1 MKDNIPTIIND
12 RILHFEQEVKKYFT
26 FLSDYVYTI
35 DKIEKGRS
43 VNFLDYFCNL
53 KFKSDETSISI
64 NFSTDIIEGHT
75 SAFPKS
81 DQRPVIDSI
90 VSCSIS
96 DLKALMIVSSFIETK
111 HPEFKLEALNIR
123 LDQTDVKSEVT
134 KVVFNYSEIFKNNL
148 VEVLKKE
155 KMYNCYTD
163 RFYDKFF
170 EEINY
175 IHK

>member
-12 RILHFEQEVKKYFT
+12 RISHFEQEVKKYFS
-26 FLSDYVYTI
+26 FLSDYGFTI
-35 DKIEKGRS
+35 DEIEKGRS

-53 KFKSDETSISI
+53 KFKNDETCISI

-75 SAFPKS
+75 SAFPKAE
-81 DQRPVIDSI
+81 QRPVVDSI

-96 DLKALMIVSSFIETK
+96 DPKALMIVSSFIETK
-111 HPEFKLEALNIR
+111 HPEFKLEVLNVR
-123 LDQTDVKSEVT
+123 LNQTDVKSEVT
-134 KVVFNYSEIFKNNL
+134 KVVFNYCEIFKNDL
-148 VEVLKKE
+148 VNVLRKE
-155 KMYNCYTD
+155 KIYNCYTD

-175 IHK
+175 LHK